1 MTPPPAAANLFR
13 HGNGDWHM
21 APMALL
27 MACAL
32 AASSGGGEDA
42 PPLPPRRDLFG
53 TRERKPAARAGAARV
68 RGTIELSDG
77 TREEGRLWLT
87 ADLSLVFFDTGA
99 KKWREVALEEISRVD
114 ASPRAQEL
122 DREWRWK
129 EGGSDE
135 KVYTGRTRP
144 RRWLDHEVSLKDGT
158 SFTGRIKGTVIF
170 IEIQAGPEAEKK
182 GAGANNPRPVKKRYF
197 IRQHQRGDWG
207 DGLEDLL
214 YIKSIVIREPKDP
227 SAGEDA
233 RKAPA
238 KRAAK
243 DD

>member
-1 MTPPPAAANLFR
+1 
-13 HGNGDWHM
+13 M
-21 APMALL
+21 APVALV

-32 AASSGGGEDA
+32 TASSGEGA
-42 PPLPPRRDLFG
+42 SPAPLPPRRDLFG
-53 TRERKPAARAGAARV
+53 TRERKPAASAAAGRV

-87 ADLSLVFFDTGA
+87 ADIPLVFFDTGA

-114 ASPRAQEL
+114 ATPRAQEL

-135 KVYTGRTRP
+135 KVYTGRARP
-144 RRWLDHEVSLKDGT
+144 RRWLNHEVSLKDGT
-158 SFTGRIKGTVIF
+158 RFAGRIKGTVIF
-170 IEIQAGPEAEKK
+170 IEIEAGPEAREKL
-182 GAGANNPRPVKKRYF
+182 AGADSPRPVKKRYF

-207 DGLEDLL
+207 DGLDDLL
-214 YIKSIVIREPKDP
+214 YIKSIVIREPEDP

-233 RKAPA
+233 VETPA
-238 KRAAK
+238 KRVAE